1 MAETPI
7 LTQYPKVRTP
17 FLQKVGGRNKQL
29 LFSTIADQVAFD
41 NTNVDAELRRLKALA
56 GGTTDARIY
65 NTWAEMQADRTIRA
79 NLIGRVIDASDGPD
93 VTSGGASYIHDGE
106 KWLFIGPLGASVA
119 QVNWNDIQQRP
130 LSPVRDIDDAVD
142 KRHEHDN
149 QSVIDEFEET
159 ADGKLNWKGKP
170 IVGED
175 ETVETMHFDTYPTPE
190 QLKKLKVGGQFT
202 VGDGPITGLV
212 SAGSGTLDSEAQILL
227 ADFQEQLTRLASRVT
242 QIELDH
248 IRNPD
253 GVDPEV
259 IGQAV
264 RDYLA
269 ANPLDVDMDKVNDAI
284 STAIADNNRS
294 NLRSD
299 NAGFARI
306 SIQDA

>member
-17 FLQKVGGRNKQL
+17 FLQRVGGRNKQL

-93 VTSGGASYIHDGE
+93 VPSGGASYIHDGE

-212 SAGSGTLDSEAQILL
+212 SAGSGTLDSESMRLL
-227 ADFQEQLTRLASRVT
+227 ADIQEQVTRLASRVT

-253 GVDPEV
+253 AIDPAV
-259 IGQAV
+259 IAQAV
-264 RDYLA
+264 NDYLTQ
-269 ANPLDVDMDKVNDAI
+269 NPVSVDMQQVN
-284 STAIADNNRS
+284 TAITTAIDNN
-294 NLRSD
+294 NTGNVRSD
-299 NAGFARI
+299 GKGTVQVEI
-306 SIQDA
+306 TQS